1 MKYSPTINSDIVVL
15 LLATALILFS
25 LMTGKAKNQI
35 GKPTGILF
43 LTAYVGYLVF
53 VVMRG

>member
-1 MKYSPTINSDIVVL
+1 
-15 LLATALILFS
+15 
-25 LMTGKAKNQI
+25 MTGKAKNQI